1 MEATEVSPARQGLAR
16 PIRAALLVALAAA
29 LFWAVMMEAGSL
41 SAAAGRSGPF
51 LHELFHDGRHLIGV
65 PCH

>member
-1 MEATEVSPARQGLAR
+1 MQANEAHSGHAGGGL
-16 PIRAALLVALAAA
+16 PIWAWLGAAMAAV
-29 LFWAVMMEAGSL
+29 LFWAVMMEV
-41 SAAAGRSGPF
+41 SAVSTALGQSGPF

>member
-1 MEATEVSPARQGLAR
+1 MHETDTRSGIALPVWGL
-16 PIRAALLVALAAA
+16 ALAAVA
-29 LFWAVMMEAGSL
+29 GMLFWAVMMEAGTL
-41 SAAAGRSGPF
+41 SAAIGRSEPF